1 MFKAT
6 NNKETNNKATN
17 NKETNNKATNNIS
30 FISNDEISILVN
42 KVLAQTNYT
51 EEIAKT
57 KLQEFNYDL
66 MRVLKD
72 YMGIPEKKTDSG
84 TKIKSINQEIYKQI
98 RHTLDSSMREYREK
112 NPVNIEQVVTNLS
125 ESEENEKNKLLIER
139 LKNELNSLS
148 ISNKDISNKDISI
161 IN

>member
-1 MFKAT
+1 MFKG
-6 NNKETNNKATN
+6 TNNKATN
-17 NKETNNKATNNIS
+17 DIS

-125 ESEENEKNKLLIER
+125 ESEENEKNKNG
-139 LKNELNSLS
+139 K
-148 ISNKDISNKDISI
+148 
-161 IN
+161 

>member
-1 MFKAT
+1 MFKG
-6 NNKETNNKATN
+6 TNNKATN
-17 NKETNNKATNNIS
+17 NKATNNNIS

-72 YMGIPEKKTDSG
+72 YMGIPEKKDI

-125 ESEENEKNKLLIER
+125 ESEENEKNKNG
-139 LKNELNSLS
+139 K
-148 ISNKDISNKDISI
+148 
-161 IN
+161 

>member
-1 MFKAT
+1 MSKY
-6 NNKETNNKATN
+6 TNNKATN
-17 NKETNNKATNNIS
+17 NKATNDIS

-72 YMGIPEKKTDSG
+72 YMGIPEKKADSG

-125 ESEENEKNKLLIER
+125 ESEENEKNK
-139 LKNELNSLS
+139 
-148 ISNKDISNKDISI
+148 NK
-161 IN
+161 

>member
-1 MFKAT
+1 MFKA
-6 NNKETNNKATN
+6 TNNKATN
-17 NKETNNKATNNIS
+17 NKATNNKATNNIS

-72 YMGIPEKKTDSG
+72 YMGIPEKKDS

-125 ESEENEKNKLLIER
+125 ESEENEKNKNG
-139 LKNELNSLS
+139 K
-148 ISNKDISNKDISI
+148 
-161 IN
+161 

>member
-6 NNKETNNKATN
+6 NNKA
-17 NKETNNKATNNIS
+17 TNNKATNNIS

-125 ESEENEKNKLLIER
+125 ESEENEKNKNG
-139 LKNELNSLS
+139 K
-148 ISNKDISNKDISI
+148 
-161 IN
+161 